1 MITHRRGWGGGGSV
15 FYYRNRAQKSQTYFL
30 FTRGFFIDQSKRSMK
45 THSWLNRLIKP
56 NFEIP
61 RGKKNFKLK
70 QNRQLSVD
78 PSFKTFFFFGR
89 RLDTQRCSFRMVR
102 VIWWH
107 FFGSAVGVRTIPP
120 LREIERYIYML
131 LWGSWLR
138 SEMGTTWFI
147 VAAVCG
153 GFFGRSSCTFTV
165 GTVSTVDYC
174 TILPS
179 YWSTCGVCTS
189 INSSWLC
196 LCGPTFFFLFL
207 R

>member
-1 MITHRRGWGGGGSV
+1 
-15 FYYRNRAQKSQTYFL
+15 
-30 FTRGFFIDQSKRSMK
+30 
-45 THSWLNRLIKP
+45 
-56 NFEIP
+56 
-61 RGKKNFKLK
+61 
-70 QNRQLSVD
+70 
-78 PSFKTFFFFGR
+78 
-89 RLDTQRCSFRMVR
+89 MVR

-131 LWGSWLR
+131 LWGSWKR

-207 R
+207 SKKNRILKVAIHYIHLYWRSCIMIVICCWMRCSADMSDALCFRYNKL